1 MAYDWQPDVNSVTP
15 SGISLDSLA
24 NYFDLF
30 FMTRTLKDVGINLK
44 SMPLGESDRL
54 MTILTRQTGLIRA
67 VAKGSRKQPSRL
79 GGHMELFRVNSL
91 VLAQSGRSGSLLRIT
106 QADTVQRFSLLS
118 RSLARLTAA
127 QYLAEVALVVG
138 LTDHPQEELFLVVL
152 EHLDRIEQANPDQV
166 IPLLS
171 HGLYH
176 LLAIDGIAPQIQHC
190 VSCGKAMHPDHL
202 QQDYPQQDQ
211 ESAFSYDLGGS
222 VCEPCWVAH
231 QAGGFRSQGGVAMV
245 SGTVLGLMQRLPSPD
260 IRQWIESQSVSGP
273 TQSMSTQWLR
283 VEYLLRRVL
292 EFHSGKPIRSA
303 ELLELVASS
312 PGSSL

>member
-1 MAYDWQPDVNSVTP
+1 
-15 SGISLDSLA
+15 
-24 NYFDLF
+24 
-30 FMTRTLKDVGINLK
+30 MTRTLKDVGINLK

-54 MTILTRQTGLIRA
+54 MTILTRQSGLIRA

-79 GGHMELFRVNSL
+79 GGHMELFMVNSL

-127 QYLAEVALVVG
+127 QYLAEVALMVG
-138 LTDHPQEELFLVVL
+138 LADHPQEELFLVVL
-152 EHLDRIEQANPDQV
+152 EHLDRIEQADPDQA

-190 VSCGKAMHPDHL
+190 VSCGKAMHPDHP

-211 ESAFSYDLGGS
+211 ESAFSYDLGGT
-222 VCEPCWVAH
+222 VCEPCLVAH
-231 QAGGFRSQGGVAMV
+231 QVTPGKSQGSLPVAMV
-245 SGTVLGLMQRLPSPD
+245 SGAVLRLMQQLPSPD
-260 IRQWIESQSVSGP
+260 IRAWIEAQGQP
-273 TQSMSTQWLR
+273 RPTQWLR

-312 PGSSL
+312 QGSWL

>member
-1 MAYDWQPDVNSVTP
+1 
-15 SGISLDSLA
+15 
-24 NYFDLF
+24 
-30 FMTRTLKDVGINLK
+30 MTRTLKDVGINLK

-91 VLAQSGRSGSLLRIT
+91 VLAQSSRSGSLLRIT

-127 QYLAEVALVVG
+127 QYLAEVALMVG
-138 LTDHPQEELFLVVL
+138 LADHPQEELFLVVL
-152 EHLDRIEQANPDQV
+152 EHLDRIEQADPDQV

-176 LLAIDGIAPQIQHC
+176 LLAIDGIAPQMQHC
-190 VSCGKAMHPDHL
+190 VSCGRAMGL
-202 QQDYPQQDQ
+202 EYQQDHSHQNQ

-222 VCEPCWVAH
+222 VCEPCLVAH
-231 QAGGFRSQGGVAMV
+231 QAMPGGSRSQGSPPVAMV
-245 SGTVLGLMQRLPSPD
+245 SGAVLRLMQRLPSPD
-260 IRQWIESQSVSGP
+260 IREWIESQG
-273 TQSMSTQWLR
+273 QSMPTQWLR
-283 VEYLLRRVL
+283 VEYLLRRML
-292 EFHSGKPIRSA
+292 EFHSGKSIRSA
-303 ELLELVASS
+303 ELLELMGSA